1 MQVGSLI
8 CGERRFLGGV
18 FQRGVVRCGEE
29 REKRKEVYCY
39 YLVESDEFMVIFNAD
54 IRM

>member
-8 CGERRFLGGV
+8 CGEKRFLGGV

-29 REKRKEVYCY
+29 REKRKE
-39 YLVESDEFMVIFNAD
+39 LSILLLPGRE
-54 IRM
+54 R